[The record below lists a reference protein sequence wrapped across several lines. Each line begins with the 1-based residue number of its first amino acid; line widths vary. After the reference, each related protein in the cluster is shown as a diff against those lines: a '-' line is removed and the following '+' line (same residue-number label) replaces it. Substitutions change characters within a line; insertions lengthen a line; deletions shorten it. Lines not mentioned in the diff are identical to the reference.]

1 MLLQAIYQSA
11 RLPVPSF
18 TGLIKI
24 FELSYGNVSDWLE
37 YPSFYPKG
45 QQPEAGAANLNL
57 PLAPP

>member
-1 MLLQAIYQSA
+1 LQAICWPA
-11 RLPVPSF
+11 RLPILGL
-18 TGLIKI
+18 TGSIKV